1 MAQRLARLT
10 RCGEVLRAA
19 DRSVIDHG
27 DQTFEGAQSCHSSNL
42 TNPSKSVIPQL
53 LAGGAVTARI
63 HLTVVSCLVRA
74 SGRAFE
80 IVSTTGSVLRIPSD
94 ALLRSCIAVG
104 AVQASQAG
112 MRRRNTFDKSS
123 PAIDTANAG

>member
-63 HLTVVSCLVRA
+63 HLTVGSCLVWRRA
-74 SGRAFE
+74 VRSKFCLT
-80 IVSTTGSVLRIPSD
+80 VGSVLRIPCK

-123 PAIDTANAG
+123 PAIETANAG

>member
-53 LAGGAVTARI
+53 LARQDVHTARRI
-63 HLTVVSCLVRA
+63 RSLVLAEVGSDEMFRQRRLA
-74 SGRAFE
+74 S
-80 IVSTTGSVLRIPSD
+80 
-94 ALLRSCIAVG
+94 
-104 AVQASQAG
+104 
-112 MRRRNTFDKSS
+112 
-123 PAIDTANAG
+123 